1 MLLSICVLV
10 LEIIQKRNTHI
21 GYVINN
27 LRLILLMWTLRAD
40 KNIFYLIL
48 FSFILTIGCNEK
60 PTETNLMMDGYNM
73 LLIGNSFFR
82 PYAQNLEQVANDA
95 GFDNHNAIG
104 VFRGGDNGRPINFW
118 NDSETE
124 EHLLIKSTL
133 DKGNIEIFGLTAGH
147 ETDNPTEGHKAWI
160 NYAIQKNPNI
170 KIFIAIPPIDFP
182 AEWNQRAEE
191 YGFNTIQEL
200 NHYFV
205 NEIVHYTMV
214 NSLRKEF
221 PNIKIFT
228 IPTGWAAI
236 NLAQMQL
243 DNSLQDNISMFG
255 QEETSIFT
263 DYKGHQGQVV
273 VETGTLIWL
282 NCIYNVDLTQN
293 EYKTGFVTDLH
304 NIAKDIVDNHDTN
317 YK

>member
-1 MLLSICVLV
+1 
-10 LEIIQKRNTHI
+10 
-21 GYVINN
+21 
-27 LRLILLMWTLRAD
+27 MWTLRTD

-48 FSFILTIGCNEK
+48 FSFILITGCNEK
-60 PTETNLMMDGYNM
+60 PTETNIMMDGYNM

-82 PYAQNLEQVANDA
+82 PYAQNLEQVAIDA

-104 VFRGGDNGRPINFW
+104 VFRGGVNGRPINFW

-133 DKGNIEIFGLTAGH
+133 DKGNIEIFGMTAGH

-160 NYAIQKNPNI
+160 NYAIQKNQNI

-221 PNIKIFT
+221 PNTKIFT

-243 DNSLQDNISMFG
+243 DNSLEDDISMFG
-255 QEETSIFT
+255 QGETSIFT
-263 DYKGHQGQVV
+263 DERGHQGQIVI
-273 VETGTLIWL
+273 ETGTLIWL
-282 NCIYNVDLTQN
+282 KCIYNVDLTQN
-293 EYKTGFVTDLH
+293 EYETGFVTDLH
-304 NIAKDIVDNHDTN
+304 NIAKDIVDNHNTN
-317 YK
+317 YR

>member
-1 MLLSICVLV
+1 
-10 LEIIQKRNTHI
+10 
-21 GYVINN
+21 
-27 LRLILLMWTLRAD
+27 
-40 KNIFYLIL
+40 
-48 FSFILTIGCNEK
+48 
-60 PTETNLMMDGYNM
+60 MMDGYNL

-82 PYAQNLEQVANDA
+82 PYAQNLEQLAIDA

-104 VFRGGDNGRPINFW
+104 IFRGGDNGRPINFW

-133 DKGNIEIFGLTAGH
+133 DKGNIEIFGMTAGH
-147 ETDNPTEGHKAWI
+147 ETDDPTEGHKAWI

-221 PNIKIFT
+221 PNTKIFT

-236 NLAQMQL
+236 NLAQMQQ
-243 DNSLQDNISMFG
+243 DNSLLDDISIFG

-263 DYKGHQGQVV
+263 DYKGHQGQIVI
-273 VETGTLIWL
+273 ETGTLIWL

-304 NIAKDIVDNHDTN
+304 NIAKDIVDNHYTN